1 MFKKIENVTRRL
13 VMLRLNSGR
22 WLFMDPRTT
31 SGEIPQVELVNN
43 TMFKKLSDRGIIT
56 EHPVAKQR
64 PSKRPK
70 KESPAPAAVK
80 KEPGSTKET
89 KKTKKTKKSKKQ
101 IKSKG
106 GE

>member
-1 MFKKIENVTRRL
+1 MSMVKKIKNMTRRL
-13 VMLRLNSGR
+13 VILRLNSGR
-22 WLFMDPRTT
+22 SLFLQPGAT
-31 SGEIPQVELVNN
+31 SGEIAEVELVNN
-43 TMFKKLSDRGIIT
+43 RMFKKLLDRGIIA
-56 EHPVAKQR
+56 EPPGEKRR

-80 KEPGSTKET
+80 KGPGSTI
-89 KKTKKTKKSKKQ
+89 KTKKSKKQ